1 MNLID
6 KQQIKLN
13 RTMKKLAL
21 TIAIVLGLSM
31 TTFAEGGGLFQRG
44 AQKETTGLNSNRER
58 SPFLPGHGENTD
70 QDGDQTTPV
79 GTGVVLLAGLGAAYL
94 IGKRRKED

>member
-1 MNLID
+1 
-6 KQQIKLN
+6 
-13 RTMKKLAL
+13 MKKLAL

-44 AQKETTGLNSNRER
+44 AQKEATGMDSNRDR
-58 SPFLPGHGENTD
+58 NPFLPGHGGTGNAD
-70 QDGDQTTPV
+70 ADNTPV

>member
-1 MNLID
+1 
-6 KQQIKLN
+6 
-13 RTMKKLAL
+13 MKKLAL

-44 AQKETTGLNSNRER
+44 AQKETTGLNSNRDR
-58 SPFLPGHGENTD
+58 SPFLPGSHGSTD
-70 QDGDQTTPV
+70 NQDADQTPV